1 MQLTSQQQKALD
13 IKRNMIVTAGAG
25 SGKTTI
31 LVERY
36 LAILLYQPSVSVS
49 NILALTF
56 TDKAASE
63 MKNRIVEKI
72 YEYFESKPQLQER
85 LFEIIKTISESQ
97 ISTIHAFCSQ
107 ILKECTLQSKYN
119 SNFKI
124 VNQPELNELLHLV
137 FWEFFSS
144 YDPKKMRAHTGSHFP
159 SYLGFQKL
167 RNHSSPHPQ
176 ACAPGPPCN
185 TGPARCSSP
194 TTNA

>member
-1 MQLTSQQQKALD
+1 MMQLTSQQQKALD

-72 YEYFESKPQLQER
+72 YEYFESKPQLQE
-85 LFEIIKTISESQ
+85 
-97 ISTIHAFCSQ
+97 
-107 ILKECTLQSKYN
+107 Y
-119 SNFKI
+119 
-124 VNQPELNELLHLV
+124 
-137 FWEFFSS
+137 
-144 YDPKKMRAHTGSHFP
+144 
-159 SYLGFQKL
+159 
-167 RNHSSPHPQ
+167 
-176 ACAPGPPCN
+176 
-185 TGPARCSSP
+185 PA
-194 TTNA
+194 